1 MNVNSDCEVIDIK
14 QIYFIF
20 ILVKNWSELFFKGF
34 FFRLKRDIRNYTI
47 NYFFAQQTFVL
58 NLNIET

>member
-20 ILVKNWSELFFKGF
+20 ILVKNWSSLHVHDWFEAVFISHEKYDT
-34 FFRLKRDIRNYTI
+34 KIKKEI
-47 NYFFAQQTFVL
+47 
-58 NLNIET
+58 

>member
-14 QIYFIF
+14 QIHFIF
-20 ILVKNWSELFFKGF
+20 ILVKNWSELFLKV

-47 NYFFAQQTFVL
+47 NYFFSQQTFVL

>member
-34 FFRLKRDIRNYTI
+34 FS
-47 NYFFAQQTFVL
+47 V
-58 NLNIET
+58 